1 MAIKNRTDLQTAI
14 NTDLPDN
21 TVGAISPAD
30 TRGTQT
36 DLNDSSFNTQSDDT
50 DTITEGTTNLFLTA
64 ALTTTIGTAEQAVN
78 KAAANGYAS
87 LGADSKIPVAQL
99 PAISIVDYLGV
110 AADQSAMLLL
120 TGEKG
125 DFCVRTDTGTNF
137 QIIGD
142 DPTDVT
148 DWLQMSYPTAPV
160 TSVNSASGVVVLDAG
175 DIAETATRLYL
186 NATTQT
192 FTGNKTVDGTLT
204 ATGLITSDLIK
215 SARPVGTIITSSA
228 NLESIPANT
237 FYDVN
242 ANGGAIV
249 ITVTDQANTDF
260 PIGAE
265 WEFSPVDL
273 TNNISFVAGGST
285 SIDSVD
291 SNLKLDKAF
300 SGTMLKKTA
309 NNTFRLIG
317 TLKS

>member
-14 NTDLPDN
+14 DTDLPDN
-21 TVGAISPAD
+21 TAGAISPAD

-36 DLNDSSFNTQSDDT
+36 DLNDSSFNTQSDDS
-50 DTITEGTTNLFLTA
+50 DLITEGTTNLFLTA
-64 ALTTTIGTAEQAVN
+64 LLTTTIGTAEQAAN

-110 AADQSAMLLL
+110 AADESAMLLL

-125 DFCVRTDTGTNF
+125 DFCVRSDTGTNF

-142 DPTDVT
+142 DPTDVS

-192 FTGNKTVDGTLT
+192 LTGNKTVDGTLT
-204 ATGLITSDLIK
+204 ATGLITADLVNA
-215 SARPVGTIITSSA
+215 ARPVGTILTSSA

-260 PIGAE
+260 AIGSE

-273 TNNISFVAGGST
+273 TADVSFVAGGST
-285 SIDSVD
+285 AINSVD

-317 TLKS
+317 TLKA